1 MMMDEAADIARA
13 AKVSELWLTHFSPSM
28 AYPQNYLKDTQ
39 KIFKNTVIPK
49 CGQHKEL
56 RFED

>member
-1 MMMDEAADIARA
+1 MMDEAADFARA
-13 AKVSELWLTHFSPSM
+13 AQVKELWLTHFSPSM
-28 AYPQNYLKDTQ
+28 TYPQNYLKDTQ
-39 KIFKNTVIPK
+39 KIFRNTIIPK